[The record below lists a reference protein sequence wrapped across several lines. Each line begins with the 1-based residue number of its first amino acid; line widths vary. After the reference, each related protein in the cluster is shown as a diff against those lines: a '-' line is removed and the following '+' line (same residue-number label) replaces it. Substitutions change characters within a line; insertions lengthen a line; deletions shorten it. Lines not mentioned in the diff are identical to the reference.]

1 MSAPR
6 TDGPP
11 RVLHIVTSSMSVVLM
26 QGQLQ
31 YLKEAGFD
39 VSLASSWGRELE
51 HEAEDSGTRVFG
63 VEMARGISPGSD
75 VVSFW
80 RLWRLI
86 RRLRPDLTNV
96 STPKAGL
103 LGGLAAWLN
112 RVPCRVYT
120 LRGLRWESA
129 HGIQRRLLMFADL
142 IACRCAHLVL
152 CVSESARKKAVATG
166 FVNPDKILVLGA
178 GSSNGVIAS
187 RFTAT
192 EERLKLAAKIRQV
205 YSIPSDAPVIGF
217 VGRLTRDKG
226 VPELLEAHRQLH
238 RAFPSLRL
246 LLVGT
251 TEREDAL
258 PCEVNEMLEADPSIV
273 LAGQVDDPG
282 CFYHVMDIL
291 VLPTHREGFPNV
303 VLEAHA
309 AGRPVVTYD
318 ATGAVDAVVDSVN
331 GFIVPVGEVSALVQS
346 ITTLLNNPALAAVMG
361 RRGFERIQL
370 EFQPARIWSALVQ
383 IYVRLLVENGI
394 PCGGIPRHLSKPYMA
409 VNLER
414 ASR

>member
-1 MSAPR
+1 MEGS
-6 TDGPP
+6 P
-11 RVLHIVTSSMSVVLM
+11 RVLHIVTSSMSVILM

-31 YLKEAGFD
+31 YLRKAGLA
-39 VSLASSWGRELE
+39 VSLVSSPGRELKR
-51 HEAEDSGTRVFG
+51 EAEESGTRVFD

-75 VVSFW
+75 LVSLW

-103 LGGLAAWLN
+103 LGGLAAWLS

-120 LRGLRWESA
+120 LRGLRWETA
-129 HGIQRRLLMFADL
+129 HGIRRRLLMLADL

-152 CVSESARKKAVATG
+152 CVSESARKKAVASG
-166 FVNPDKILVLGA
+166 LVNPEKILVLGA
-178 GSSNGVIAS
+178 GSSNGVEAS
-187 RFTAT
+187 RFAAT
-192 EERLKLAAKIRQV
+192 EERLTLARKIRQD
-205 YSIPSDAPVIGF
+205 YAIPSDAPVMGF

-226 VPELLEAHRQLH
+226 VPELVEAHRQLR

-246 LLVGT
+246 MFVGT
-251 TEREDAL
+251 SEREDAL
-258 PCEVNEMLEADPSIV
+258 PDEVKETLEADPSII
-273 LAGQVDDPG
+273 LAGQVEDPG

-303 VLEAHA
+303 ILEAHA
-309 AGRPVVTYD
+309 AGRPVVTCD
-318 ATGAVDAVVDSVN
+318 ATGAVDAVVDGVN
-331 GFIVPVGEVSALVQS
+331 GFVVPVGEVTALVQA
-346 ITTLLNNPALAAVMG
+346 ITTLLNNRALTAVMG
-361 RRGFERIQL
+361 RRGFERAQL

-383 IYVRLLVENGI
+383 VYVRLLEANGI
-394 PCGGIPRHLSKPYMA
+394 PCNGIPRCVSEPFMA
-409 VNLER
+409 DDLQG